1 MIILKKTHRGGEN
14 LSQQIRLQLEQIL
27 YQKHIEDFI
36 EIYKH
41 GERVCTYST
50 LLANLLKT
58 DAEVIARLKIASKE
72 HDVGKIL
79 CPPEILNKPG
89 GLTQKERKIIQ
100 CHSQNSVVVYAERNS
115 ASKDIDID
123 IVRAIKHHHENFDGT
138 GYPCGLKGAAI
149 PFISRVIRLTDT
161 FDALTQKRCYKKA
174 VSCDEARSIILDT
187 QIMYDPNILV
197 MFIKHF
203 HKFEKLYYDNLAN
216 QCG

>member
-1 MIILKKTHRGGEN
+1 M
-14 LSQQIRLQLEQIL
+14 SQQPRLQLEQIL
-27 YQKHIEDFI
+27 YQKNIEDYI

-41 GERVCTYST
+41 GERVCAYST
-50 LLANLLKT
+50 LLAKLLKT
-58 DAEVIARLKIASKE
+58 DEEVITKLKIASKK

-89 GLTQKERKIIQ
+89 ELTQKERKTIQ
-100 CHSQNSVVVYAERNS
+100 RHSQNSVVVYAEHNS

-123 IVRAIKHHHENFDGT
+123 IVRGIKYHHENFDGT
-138 GYPCGLKGAAI
+138 GYPCGLKGTAI

-174 VSCDEARSIILDT
+174 VSCYEARSIILDT

-203 HKFEKLYYDNLAN
+203 YKFKKLYYDNLAN